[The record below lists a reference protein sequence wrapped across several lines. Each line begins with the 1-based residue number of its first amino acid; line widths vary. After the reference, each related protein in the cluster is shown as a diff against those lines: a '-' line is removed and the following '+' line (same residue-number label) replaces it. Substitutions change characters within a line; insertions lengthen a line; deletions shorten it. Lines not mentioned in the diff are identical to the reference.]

1 MYLNQQFM
9 NKTVLSEDD
18 DDDDDDANYSLKTT
32 IVAS

>member
-18 DDDDDDANYSLKTT
+18 DDDDDTNYSLKTT
-32 IVAS
+32 VVAS